1 MSRGCARGRIRQVK
15 TAEGARQRVGIEQFE
30 EVIWIGDARGEP
42 LVDLERAWISGAQPE
57 FIVIDVLPQATM
69 IGVHFKPGGLAPF
82 VAMPADELSGAL
94 VELDSLAVT
103 ELIFAL
109 EDEFKVTAKTN
120 GQGMQTLGDIA
131 AYIDQL
137 IAERD
142 APAARTGS

>member
-1 MSRGCARGRIRQVK
+1 MTTTTFETMKRIIVK
-15 TAEGARQRVGIEQFE
+15 DYELKPERLTPET
-30 EVIWIGDARGEP
+30 P
-42 LVDLERAWISGAQPE
+42 L
-57 FIVIDVLPQATM
+57 
-69 IGVHFKPGGLAPF
+69 
-82 VAMPADELSGAL
+82 AD
-94 VELDSLAVT
+94 VELDSLAIT

-109 EDEFKVTAKTN
+109 EDEFNVVAKTN

>member
-1 MSRGCARGRIRQVK
+1 MTTTFETMKRIIVK
-15 TAEGARQRVGIEQFE
+15 DYE
-30 EVIWIGDARGEP
+30 
-42 LVDLERAWISGAQPE
+42 
-57 FIVIDVLPQATM
+57 
-69 IGVHFKPGGLAPF
+69 LAPERLT
-82 VAMPADELSGAL
+82 PETPLAD
-94 VELDSLAVT
+94 VELDSLAIT

>member
-1 MSRGCARGRIRQVK
+1 MTTTFETMKRIIVK
-15 TAEGARQRVGIEQFE
+15 DYE
-30 EVIWIGDARGEP
+30 
-42 LVDLERAWISGAQPE
+42 
-57 FIVIDVLPQATM
+57 
-69 IGVHFKPGGLAPF
+69 LAPERLT
-82 VAMPADELSGAL
+82 PDTPLETI
-94 VELDSLAVT
+94 ELDSLAVT

-109 EDEFKVTAKTN
+109 EDEFNVTAKTN

>member
-1 MSRGCARGRIRQVK
+1 MTTTFETMKRIIVK
-15 TAEGARQRVGIEQFE
+15 DYE
-30 EVIWIGDARGEP
+30 
-42 LVDLERAWISGAQPE
+42 
-57 FIVIDVLPQATM
+57 
-69 IGVHFKPGGLAPF
+69 LAPERLT
-82 VAMPADELSGAL
+82 PDTPLETI
-94 VELDSLAVT
+94 ELDSLAVT

-142 APAARTGS
+142 TPAARTGS

>member
-1 MSRGCARGRIRQVK
+1 MTTPTFETMKRIIVK
-15 TAEGARQRVGIEQFE
+15 DYELKPERLTP
-30 EVIWIGDARGEP
+30 DTP
-42 LVDLERAWISGAQPE
+42 L
-57 FIVIDVLPQATM
+57 
-69 IGVHFKPGGLAPF
+69 
-82 VAMPADELSGAL
+82 AD
-94 VELDSLAVT
+94 VELDSLAIT

>member
-1 MSRGCARGRIRQVK
+1 MTTTTFETMKRIIVK
-15 TAEGARQRVGIEQFE
+15 DYEL
-30 EVIWIGDARGEP
+30 EP
-42 LVDLERAWISGAQPE
+42 ERLTPE
-57 FIVIDVLPQATM
+57 TP
-69 IGVHFKPGGLAPF
+69 LA
-82 VAMPADELSGAL
+82 DI
-94 VELDSLAVT
+94 ELDSLAIT

-109 EDEFKVTAKTN
+109 EDEFRVTAKTN